1 MKELNS
7 TQQLLVNNWQRKNY
21 PLSDILINSLV
32 GLTVIDTLAILAIAR
47 KERKWLKSIT
57 Q

>member
-7 TQQLLVNNWQRKNY
+7 TQQLLVNNWQRKY
-21 PLSDILINSLV
+21 YQLSDILINSLV

-47 KERKWLKSIT
+47 KERKWLKSII

>member
-7 TQQLLVNNWQRKNY
+7 TQQLLVDNWQRKHH

-32 GLTVIDTLAILAIAR
+32 GLTIIDTLAILAIAR

-57 Q
+57 

>member
-1 MKELNS
+1 MKEQNS
-7 TQQLLVNNWQRKNY
+7 TQQLLVNNWQRQY
-21 PLSDILINSLV
+21 DQLSDNLINSLV

-47 KERKWLKSIT
+47 KERKWLKSII